1 MPNKER
7 RKWGPLVRS
16 LEYSGGTACDVKWD
30 SRLLVAGYKVLRVCV
45 EQVTYLDMKND
56 YRLNVRERSFNNL
69 TSNIAIA
76 SNIAIDI
83 TRSDWATAFAE
94 TELPALGRKADLSGV
109 QLLPHVKD
117 LVMQMMLVSWAVLYA
132 QVTSAAQA
140 A

>member
-1 MPNKER
+1 
-7 RKWGPLVRS
+7 
-16 LEYSGGTACDVKWD
+16 
-30 SRLLVAGYKVLRVCV
+30 
-45 EQVTYLDMKND
+45 MKND